1 MGLYSKEQIMIKAS
15 AFKSHDVIL
24 SVLER
29 PCSCVTFR
37 VTCFLLS
44 CFLQHFFVS
53 ISLFILHD
61 NFLIFSSTS
70 ILFNSE
76 GIYQEFSISRFLD
89 IVETDNLCI
98 CIFFTKLETFQ
109 LCFSNF
115 FLLRF
120 PFYPLSSSFLSMHTY
135 LRWLYLHSASLQPIS
150 VMMHADDFLG
160 YSEITPSKG
169 GR

>member
-1 MGLYSKEQIMIKAS
+1 MGLYSKVQIMIKAS

-29 PCSCVTFR
+29 PCSCMKFR
-37 VTCFLLS
+37 MTRFLLS
-44 CFLQHFFVS
+44 GFLQHFFAS

-76 GIYQEFSISRFLD
+76 GIYQEFSSSKFLD
-89 IVETDNLCI
+89 IVETGNLCI
-98 CIFFTKLETFQ
+98 PIFFTKLETFQ

-115 FLLRF
+115 FIEVSLL
-120 PFYPLSSSFLSMHTY
+120 PFCPPHSYPCTHF
-135 LRWLYLHSASLQPIS
+135 
-150 VMMHADDFLG
+150 
-160 YSEITPSKG
+160 
-169 GR
+169 